1 MLRLTDRIF
10 GGSLVKMLRLI
21 GQVCGGGSL
30 VGFVSA
36 HLLYMWWLMGR
47 IYDGSCFGYEVV
59 HWSDM
64 WWLIGYMYG
73 VPLFGGSLVSYVVA
87 HCMAI
92 YVMSHW

>member
-1 MLRLTDRIF
+1 
-10 GGSLVKMLRLI
+10 
-21 GQVCGGGSL
+21 
-30 VGFVSA
+30 
-36 HLLYMWWLMGR
+36 MWWLMGR

-64 WWLIGYMYG
+64 WWLIGHMYG

-87 HCMAI
+87 HCMAV